1 MPLAS
6 DLKGLFV
13 KANIDEV
20 FINLIETIGF
30 SSILEFASIGQSED
44 AVNAELLDCDEMKAA
59 KPSVIQRSR
68 IRAAWSLCRKHVA
81 SESAGPKSSS
91 SWAPRAT
98 VCYQQYIYM

>member
-13 KANIDEV
+13 KANIDDAM
-20 FINLIETIGF
+20 ITIIEAIGF
-30 SSILEFASIGQSED
+30 CTILEFASMGDSD
-44 AVNAELLDCDEMKAA
+44 SAVNAELLDCDEMKAA

-81 SESAGPKSSS
+81 S
-91 SWAPRAT
+91 
-98 VCYQQYIYM
+98 